1 MPLPALIPLAL
12 KLLPLAGAVPE
23 VIRLLGGEKA
33 ADVAEKVVGVAKAIT
48 GQEDPAKAVDAVL
61 ADPNL
66 QLQFQ
71 QSLIAERL
79 EYAKI
84 EAEDRK
90 DARARDRE
98 FIKAGKTNLRADLM
112 VMADALGLVACLII
126 LGLYRKDLPG
136 EAVALIS
143 TVASI
148 FGLCLRDAHQFEFG
162 SSRGSKEKDELLKR

>member
-1 MPLPALIPLAL
+1 MRV
-12 KLLPLAGAVPE
+12 AGVTDPE
-23 VIRLLGGEKA
+23 TA
-33 ADVAEKVVGVAKAIT
+33 AEKII
-48 GQEDPAKAVDAVL
+48 

-79 EYAKI
+79 EYARI
-84 EAEDRK
+84 EVDDRK

-98 FIKAGKTNLRADLM
+98 FTKAGKRNYRADLM
-112 VMADALGLVACLII
+112 VIADAIGLIACLCI
-126 LGLYRKDLPG
+126 LAFYRKDLPA
-136 EAVALIS
+136 EAATLIS

-162 SSRGSKEKDELLKR
+162 SSRGSRDKDELLKK